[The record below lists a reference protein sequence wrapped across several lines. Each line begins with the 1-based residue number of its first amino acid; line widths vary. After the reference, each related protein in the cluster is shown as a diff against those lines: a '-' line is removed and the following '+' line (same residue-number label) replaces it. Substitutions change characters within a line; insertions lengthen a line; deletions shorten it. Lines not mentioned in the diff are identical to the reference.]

1 MSKNSNRRKFVRR
14 PLSYPAKIVATDGS
28 WGRNCRVIDVS
39 DGGAKLA
46 LEKPAEL
53 PQEFILALSVRGKA
67 ARKCQLMW
75 TDENEIGVQFIV
87 PEQAV

>member
-1 MSKNSNRRKFVRR
+1 MPNNSNRRKFVRR

-39 DGGAKLA
+39 DAGAKLA

-53 PQEFILALSVRGKA
+53 PNDFILALSMRGTVR
-67 ARKCQLMW
+67 RCQLMW
-75 TDENEIGVQFIV
+75 TDDCEIGVQFV
-87 PEQAV
+87 TPEEAA

>member
-53 PQEFILALSVRGKA
+53 PQNSFWRCRCA
-67 ARKCQLMW
+67 ARRC
-75 TDENEIGVQFIV
+75 
-87 PEQAV
+87 ASAS